1 MRQVYKLT
9 LEETKQN
16 IGCYGAFMGLIQ
28 HNDGILAD
36 VWVDET
42 LSLEHTIRHVLDARF
57 RTRAVLETDRVTDF
71 LSKPAT
77 NFLRHTFRHGH
88 CSYTPG
94 LSATYLAP
102 VSEALLGQ
110 ILGHLRRLAGTGI
123 TNNDKDLVL
132 YYNQNDSLCG
142 NLSNNDL
149 PRKWPSATGREA
161 CRLEGSFAGPGCSTR

>member
-57 RTRAVLETDRVTDF
+57 RTRAVLETDCVSNF
-71 LSKPAT
+71 LSETAT
-77 NFLRHTFRHGH
+77 NLLGHTLRHGH
-88 CSYTPG
+88 GSNTSG
-94 LSATYLAP
+94 LSATDLAL
-102 VSEALLGQ
+102 VGESLL
-110 ILGHLRRLAGTGI
+110 R
-123 TNNDKDLVL
+123 
-132 YYNQNDSLCG
+132 
-142 NLSNNDL
+142 
-149 PRKWPSATGREA
+149 
-161 CRLEGSFAGPGCSTR
+161 